1 MPAESKLD
9 GSLALVTGAASGIG
23 EATARALATRGS
35 YVLLLDRDPE
45 RLELVADAIRTQG
58 KVADTYVIDLSDA
71 EAIAT
76 TARQL
81 VASHGSPDVL
91 VNNAGAGRWLSIL
104 ETSAEEAAQMMTV
117 PYLAAF
123 NITRELLPG
132 MLARGSGQIVN
143 LTSVAACLSWPGA
156 VAYSAARAAMEGFTN
171 ALRADLHGSGI
182 GVTLAMFGTVE
193 SPYWQHNPGSRE
205 RVPKSA
211 RGIRVLSTQEVASL
225 IATAIEKRSRTV
237 IAPAAFRGLFLMS
250 AMFPRQVD
258 ASMAKGARTASD
270 VQLETSRA

>member
-35 YVLLLDRDPE
+35 HVLLLDRDPE

-58 KVADTYVIDLSDA
+58 NGADTYVIDLSDA

-237 IAPAAFRGLFLMS
+237 IAPTAFRGLFLMS